1 MEETTESL
9 KKELEYYKKI
19 VGIGQYDPATNG
31 YMVLVQQLRQ
41 RNEFLADFKIV
52 EKIGNAVKDDPV
64 YARATDLIDGLP
76 KMISSVN
83 SLKLELGI
91 EYDASEG
98 VERKG
103 ATTPQSLI
111 KKT

>member
-1 MEETTESL
+1 MEDIEAL
-9 KKELEYYKKI
+9 KKELDYYKKLF
-19 VGIGQYDPATNG
+19 GIGKFDPATNG
-31 YMVLVQQLRQ
+31 YMVLVEQLKQ
-41 RNEFLADFKIV
+41 RNEFLNGFKIS

-64 YARATDLIDGLP
+64 YARATDLIDSLP

-91 EYDASEG
+91 EHDETEG

-103 ATTPQSLI
+103 ATTPQSLA
-111 KKT
+111 KKN